1 MTDESFK
8 LFYTSLLYYYGKK
21 KEDTT
26 ADVNRA
32 YFEVLKPVSDAQR
45 EEFFKKVVKAFV
57 YFPRVAELKEL
68 VPPAKPAEFRN
79 TTLCWHCMDLGY
91 IPYTKTVT
99 DGNIRRTYDFIA
111 QCPMCEAGGGWNM
124 APSYTRLFGEEALR
138 EVKRKNMETF
148 SHLEQTVPQ
157 AKEKFDLIVKAVC
170 KGAKM

>member
-32 YFEVLKPVSDAQR
+32 YFEVLKPVPDAQR

-57 YFPRVAELKEL
+57 YFPRVAELKEML
-68 VPPAKPAEFRN
+68 PSAKAPKFRN
-79 TTLCWHCMDLGY
+79 TTVCWYCMDLGY

-99 DGNIRRTYDFIA
+99 QGNLQRTYDFVA
-111 QCPMCEAGGGWNM
+111 QCPMCEAGRGWNM
-124 APSYTRLFGEEALR
+124 APGYTRLFGEEALR
-138 EVKRKNMETF
+138 EVKRKNMETY
-148 SHLEQTVPQ
+148 SRLEQKVPQ
-157 AKEKFDLIVKAVC
+157 AKEKFERIVKAVC
-170 KGAKM
+170 EGAKM